1 MLQKKNQKQPN
12 PPQNN
17 ISGAAE
23 HKVRASPASSHVP
36 VGKAPPHIPG
46 WARALSSP
54 LMSRCE
60 HSVLSPLFVNEAE
73 RQQHCLMGLLVL
85 KAFTA
90 RAGAAK
96 GEGKMFLTKRSRSGS
111 KQPERAPQTA
121 VERRIWGESTGW
133 GRRRHRGGRDRA
145 AAGGDGRGQPATGSA
160 SRAGWMRAPGQ
171 PALLPAQ
178 PAPPAAIYFISSGQE
193 RASSPS
199 PPPGAGITHSTAS
212 LRPCPAGPR
221 RSPAAP
227 PTWLRAA
234 APRPPHANRMQM
246 SGRERAPGGAGTEPG
261 PGGSGHAGKGSGGA
275 GKRARVTRAGARAVC
290 KSGRVGG
297 AAELCMQTRPGG
309 RGSRALYANEIGRAV
324 GGARGEVGHARHA
337 NETGGG
343 ERGAALAHLCKFRR
357 AMQIK

>member
-1 MLQKKNQKQPN
+1 M
-12 PPQNN
+12 
-17 ISGAAE
+17 
-23 HKVRASPASSHVP
+23 
-36 VGKAPPHIPG
+36 
-46 WARALSSP
+46 
-54 LMSRCE
+54 
-60 HSVLSPLFVNEAE
+60 
-73 RQQHCLMGLLVL
+73 L

-145 AAGGDGRGQPATGSA
+145 AAGGDGRGQEGTGSA

-178 PAPPAAIYFISSGQE
+178 PAPPAAIYLISSGHGARILSLATPRGRDYSQHCF
-193 RASSPS
+193 SPAL
-199 PPPGAGITHSTAS
+199 PRGA
-212 LRPCPAGPR
+212 PAQPRGAADMAPR
-221 RSPAAP
+221 RRSAPAACKS
-227 PTWLRAA
+227 
-234 APRPPHANRMQM
+234 HANERRRARARR
-246 SGRERAPGGAGTEPG
+246 SGDGTRAR
-261 PGGSGHAGKGSGGA
+261 GSGHAGKGSGGA